1 MRFFAAF
8 LFGISS
14 SFGCAAV
21 LTLFRDTSAG
31 PSFWSNNA
39 IGRLFPGPFSSASAW
54 TTGISLRIDCCAP
67 DFKASRS
74 LNGMSSRATVLAGLA
89 TLLLLEVIS
98 GFYFMLASA
107 FGLALM
113 LASSFYLA
121 SGFLL
126 MTFFFFLPSFFM
138 PPVASLSFSS

>member
-1 MRFFAAF
+1 
-8 LFGISS
+8 
-14 SFGCAAV
+14 
-21 LTLFRDTSAG
+21 
-31 PSFWSNNA
+31 
-39 IGRLFPGPFSSASAW
+39 
-54 TTGISLRIDCCAP
+54 
-67 DFKASRS
+67 
-74 LNGMSSRATVLAGLA
+74 MSSRATVLAGLA

>member
-1 MRFFAAF
+1 
-8 LFGISS
+8 
-14 SFGCAAV
+14 
-21 LTLFRDTSAG
+21 
-31 PSFWSNNA
+31 
-39 IGRLFPGPFSSASAW
+39 
-54 TTGISLRIDCCAP
+54 
-67 DFKASRS
+67 
-74 LNGMSSRATVLAGLA
+74 MSSRATVLAGMA
-89 TLLLLEVIS
+89 TFLLLVVIS
-98 GFYFMLASA
+98 GFYFMLVSA